1 MREACYL
8 PSKRGV
14 RRGEMAKTVENQE
27 GEIRNDGG
35 PGRRSRAAGGKKFLS
50 LILSS
55 ALYIPFLSLFPFLS
69 LTLPSPLSVFSSHFH
84 SCIRSSPPELLGGD
98 FFNECSRLKGG
109 EDEKEVD
116 EWSALR
122 E

>member
-1 MREACYL
+1 M
-8 PSKRGV
+8 
-14 RRGEMAKTVENQE
+14 RRGERARTVESRE
-27 GEIRNDGG
+27 GGIRNDEG

-50 LILSS
+50 PILSS
-55 ALYIPFLSLFPFLS
+55 ALCIPFLHLSFSLPHFAL
-69 LTLPSPLSVFSSHFH
+69 LLSVFSSHFH
-84 SCIRSSPPELLGGD
+84 SCIRSSPPKLLGGD